1 MNSDATSGPGQ
12 SPGPGQ
18 SSGPNQPAR
27 GRNSA
32 GPDKSKC
39 LKRSLTLAATAL
51 LGCFLFWAN
60 GHLDPYMVR
69 ILNLCAIYI
78 ILATSLNLIFG
89 FAGQFSL
96 GHAGFMAVGAYAC
109 ALLTM
114 SPAQKEATFIIAPL
128 VRPLA
133 VIQLPFLPAILI
145 GGILAAIFGFI
156 IGAPTLRLRGDY
168 LAIASLGFAEIIRVV
183 ANNIVPITNG
193 ALGLKGIPE
202 YTNLYWSWGAAAVTV
217 FIIKRLVDSSYGRAM
232 MAVRENEIAAE
243 VMGVSLFY
251 HKVLAF
257 VVGSFFAGVGGA
269 LLANLVTTIDPKTF
283 MFIMTFNILI
293 IAVIG
298 GLGSITGSCL
308 AAIAFTILLEALRP
322 LEAPMHIGP
331 LDIPGVPGLRMVIFS
346 LLLLA
351 VILFYQQG
359 LMGKREFGWDWLVRR
374 LPRASRAA

>member
-1 MNSDATSGPGQ
+1 M
-12 SPGPGQ
+12 
-18 SSGPNQPAR
+18 R
-27 GRNSA
+27 
-32 GPDKSKC
+32 
-39 LKRSLTLAATAL
+39 LKRLFTIASLIAL
-51 LGCFLFWAN
+51 GLSLVWAN
-60 GHLDPYMVR
+60 HRLDPYMVR
-69 ILNLCAIYI
+69 ILNLCAINI

-114 SPAQKEATFIIAPL
+114 TPAQKEATFIISPL
-128 VRPLA
+128 IRPLA
-133 VIQLPFLPAILI
+133 TIQLPFLPAILI

-183 ANNIVPITNG
+183 GNNAIPITNG

-202 YTNLYWSWGAAAVTV
+202 YTNLYWSWGAAAITI

-257 VVGSFFAGVGGA
+257 VIGSFFAGVGGA

-283 MFIMTFNILI
+283 IFILTFNILI
-293 IAVIG
+293 IVVIG
-298 GLGSITGSCL
+298 GLASITGSCL
-308 AAIAFTILLEALRP
+308 AAIGYTILLEALRP
-322 LEAPMHIGP
+322 LEAPMTIGP
-331 LDIPGVPGLRMVIFS
+331 VHIPGVPGLRMVIFS
-346 LLLLA
+346 LVLLA
-351 VILFYQQG
+351 VILFYRQG
-359 LMGKREFGWDWLVRR
+359 LMGKREFGWGWLVRR
-374 LPRASRAA
+374 MVRKT